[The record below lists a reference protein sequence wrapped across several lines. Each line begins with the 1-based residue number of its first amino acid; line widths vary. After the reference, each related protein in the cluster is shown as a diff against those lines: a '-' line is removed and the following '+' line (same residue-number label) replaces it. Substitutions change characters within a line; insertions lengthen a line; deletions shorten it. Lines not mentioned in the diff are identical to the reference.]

1 MKEGY
6 VLLYTRT
13 SRESVQD
20 LALLPRSLPYA
31 VGEPTQMFLDERSR
45 AAELSAALADR
56 VANHREAGLLRRA
69 AKKARVDAGSMADL

>member
-1 MKEGY
+1 M
-6 VLLYTRT
+6 
-13 SRESVQD
+13 QD

-56 VANHREAGLLRRA
+56 VAKNREAALVRRA
-69 AKKARVDAGSMADL
+69 AKKARVDAGSTPDLLVLDP